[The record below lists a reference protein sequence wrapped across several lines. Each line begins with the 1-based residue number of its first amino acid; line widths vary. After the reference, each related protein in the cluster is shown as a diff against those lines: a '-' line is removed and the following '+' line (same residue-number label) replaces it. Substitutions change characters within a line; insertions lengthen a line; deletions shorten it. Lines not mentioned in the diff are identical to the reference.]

1 MIVTRWLVL
10 LISFICS
17 PLCVHFDAQDLPP
30 GEMLTRTF
38 AIQAT
43 EQGTCFSI
51 DYKGKYYLVTARHIV
66 SELPVSNATVKIRLR
81 GEWKELKVVRVILP
95 ESKDVDVAALLPD
108 QSIPKPSYSVS
119 LSDDHDLYMGQ
130 QLWFLGY
137 PFLEGMGSH
146 FPNGVEAPFIKRG
159 TLSAIDSR
167 TPENHILY
175 IDGFNNE
182 GFSGGPI
189 VFWDLDKHVYKIAG
203 VVDAYREQPA
213 KTLING
219 QQVDTTLLVNSGILV
234 AADIRSVTQAI
245 DHDLSVSQ

>member
-1 MIVTRWLVL
+1 
-10 LISFICS
+10 
-17 PLCVHFDAQDLPP
+17 
-30 GEMLTRTF
+30 MLSRTF

-43 EQGTCFSI
+43 EQGPCFSI
-51 DYKGKYYLVTARHIV
+51 NYKGNYYLVTARHIV
-66 SELPVSNATVKIRLR
+66 SGLPLSNTTVKIRLR
-81 GEWKELKVVRVILP
+81 GEWKGLKVVRVILP
-95 ESKDVDVAALLPD
+95 ESKGVDVAALMPE
-108 QSIPKPSYSVS
+108 QTPSMPSYSVG
-119 LSDDHDLYMGQ
+119 LADDHDLYMGQ

-146 FPNGVEAPFIKRG
+146 FQNGVEAPFIKRG

-167 TPENHILY
+167 TPNNHILY

-213 KTLING
+213 KALING
-219 QQVDTTLLVNSGILV
+219 QQVDTALLVNSGILV
-234 AADIRSVTQAI
+234 AADIRSVTEAI
-245 DHDLSVSQ
+245 DHDPSIAH